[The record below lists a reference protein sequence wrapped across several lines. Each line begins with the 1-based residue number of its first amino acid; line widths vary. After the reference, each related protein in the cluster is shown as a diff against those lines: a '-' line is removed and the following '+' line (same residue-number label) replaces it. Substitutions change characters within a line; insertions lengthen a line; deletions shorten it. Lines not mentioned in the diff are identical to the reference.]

1 MYEDGWRNTDVM
13 LDGNPYGQS
22 ALRYLKEIENQVS
35 DRSWL
40 ELHHD
45 IPTNK
50 HEVSRILIW
59 AAGFRVLGVD
69 IMLGHAP
76 SLGFRV

>member
-50 HEVSRILIW
+50 HEVS
-59 AAGFRVLGVD
+59 
-69 IMLGHAP
+69 
-76 SLGFRV
+76 

>member
-50 HEVSRILIW
+50 HEVSQTLVEV
-59 AAGFRVLGVD
+59 AGFRALGAQVVLGA
-69 IMLGHAP
+69 AP
-76 SLGFRV
+76 HT